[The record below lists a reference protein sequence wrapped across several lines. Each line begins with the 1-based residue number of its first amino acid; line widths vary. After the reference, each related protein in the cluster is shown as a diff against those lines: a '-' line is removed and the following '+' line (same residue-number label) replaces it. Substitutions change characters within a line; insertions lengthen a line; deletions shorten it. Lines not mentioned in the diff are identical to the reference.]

1 MNDKIRPPCHAPLSL
16 CVLSDVCLLVTSSKS
31 CYIFISPARLPRLA
45 HRQDKCVG
53 WIKTVI
59 LKPLGT
65 LIYNYHFPIKEVFTL
80 FTKNMTW
87 FKFLQSYFNFQ
98 LTANPFNINQILF
111 FSKERNRLVI
121 VNVLYNHL
129 LFETWI
135 VIRDVVA
142 ASREESWMTFILQPI
157 ALTTQDSKDI
167 CRQSYFICNLKLEG
181 SESSM

>member
-31 CYIFISPARLPRLA
+31 CYIFISPARLPGLA

-65 LIYNYHFPIKEVFTL
+65 LIYNYHFPIREVFTL
-80 FTKNMTW
+80 FTKKYDLIQI
-87 FKFLQSYFNFQ
+87 FAIIFQ
-98 LTANPFNINQILF
+98 LTANPFNIHQILS

-142 ASREESWMTFILQPI
+142 ASREES
-157 ALTTQDSKDI
+157 
-167 CRQSYFICNLKLEG
+167 
-181 SESSM
+181 